1 MNMEHRCGYRRPISA
16 RIVIRT
22 PNGVAASGRLR
33 DVSASGALIAS
44 HLPAPLHGEVL
55 VQFTEWQQKS
65 NRSAVVVRGQIV
77 RHAPGGFAI
86 EWSEFSPPLVRALL
100 RQIAGEGAD
109 ARRATSRA
117 G

>member
-16 RIVIRT
+16 GIVIRT
-22 PNGVAASGRLR
+22 SNGLAASGRLC
-33 DVSASGALIAS
+33 DISASGALIAS
-44 HLPAPLHGEVL
+44 HLPAPVHAQVL
-55 VQFTEWQQKS
+55 VQFTERQKS
-65 NRSAVVVRGQIV
+65 RRSAAVIRGEIV

-100 RQIAGEGAD
+100 RQVAGEGA
-109 ARRATSRA
+109 AAPRATTRA